1 MPSRKP
7 PFAARLFK
15 AIREVSRRRRDH
27 RLLSAMSDRELSDL
41 GVGRSQIPGL
51 LEPLSDAAA
60 PPHARR
66 SRAPYALDVRPA
78 MRR

>member
-1 MPSRKP
+1 MQSTKP
-7 PFAARLFK
+7 AFAARLFEAVRK
-15 AIREVSRRRRDH
+15 ARRRHRDH
-27 RLLSAMSDRELSDL
+27 RQLSAMSDRELSDL

-51 LEPLSDAAA
+51 LEALSDAAA

-78 MRR
+78 MRP